1 MNRGGERVE
10 VDREEAILTLRKN
23 KLEMEHEALLQ
34 DRNRVSPYVLFYSS
48 YTSTNPNQLQSV
60 IRVACCLI
68 HGWIYFT
75 LHFRLHSSKLTSNMT
90 KTQWMGVLQIV
101 FAFIVVCLDFYFV
114 ETTDELLLGI
124 IFLTN
129 LICGVGLLTIGEK
142 GKSELKECPKI
153 SGQNA

>member
-1 MNRGGERVE
+1 
-10 VDREEAILTLRKN
+10 
-23 KLEMEHEALLQ
+23 
-34 DRNRVSPYVLFYSS
+34 
-48 YTSTNPNQLQSV
+48 
-60 IRVACCLI
+60 
-68 HGWIYFT
+68 
-75 LHFRLHSSKLTSNMT
+75 MT

-142 GKSELKECPKI
+142 GKSALK
-153 SGQNA
+153 